1 MHFTRLNVL
10 GFKSFVSETE
20 LLIAPGLTGIV
31 GPNGCGKSNLVEALR
46 WVMGEN
52 SARSLRGGEMD
63 EVIFGGTVGR
73 PARNIAEVRLTLDN
87 QKRDAPTP
95 PNIASLN
102 DSDEIE
108 ISRQITRHQGSL
120 YRING
125 KESRARDVQLFF
137 ADAGSGAHSPALV
150 SQGRVAGLI
159 ASRRE
164 ERRALLEDAA
174 GIGGLYARRSEA
186 ESRLAATAANLLRVD
201 DVVSSLGVRRDA
213 LARQVEQTRHY
224 RALSAEIRETEAEI
238 YRLHWHIGT
247 QRLQEAVAQLADC
260 RSKLSA
266 LELELARTI
275 ENVTQAKNKVEHGR
289 HNYDQTSENWQ
300 KLRLDLSSAENEQK
314 RQQDALTAAQAQSQQ
329 LEREWARENSLA
341 TEAEREVQSLT
352 QALNE
357 MTAQM
362 RDDPAQAQKFQN
374 ELERSRQQFALAQ
387 ARKDALNR
395 EISLLNSQKNDR
407 ERAAK
412 LQHDRQ
418 TQLLQEKSRLDR
430 ELAQLEQEIT
440 VLQAQENAKKGDES
454 KTLEEL
460 EAELAQLHTNRQEI
474 DTETASLRAQL
485 QENAKKLADSEAV
498 RARLQGELE
507 GVRHILA
514 ALQTDSETQQRDAH
528 DTAYEQALAL
538 EALNL
543 ETLAE
548 IPLDLEESP
557 APSPDHVPDIWAEI
571 LARIPDDSVA
581 AELLSAAPDYAK
593 AIMAVLGDAV
603 VAKFWQLDM
612 GEDFSQ
618 NHAPNFPAFYELPEF
633 SSISPL
639 RSDFGTVTPL
649 ADIIT
654 PPKSLARLFARVYLV
669 DHLDSAWKLWPD
681 LAPGQ
686 ILVSRDGNLWR
697 WDGYYQPA
705 DAQILAAEQAA
716 AEAKAEAARQAA
728 HLASVRAA
736 KIAAHQAA
744 VVERQAKIREQQ
756 EKLAAERKAQSEK
769 RHLERQQLQAERAA
783 QLAYLTEEIARAS
796 QNCQNFQTAWQVSHE
811 NLEKLGE
818 NSRHLA
824 QHEQELR
831 KNIAQTRQTEAVRQ
845 QRQAAGQ
852 AKRAVL
858 SEQQKRWEK
867 EYAEFTALHAAQKL
881 LPEPDYMAE
890 LAMAQQNLT
899 QNLAEFSA
907 AQMAFDTVRSQAEKH
922 KQAVALRT
930 ERHAVLSRDHAA
942 WQGRAATAQ
951 QRLAEMTEQRDAMHL
966 RMTELA
972 SSPDYWQNRQAELQ
986 DQLTQAQTLRDALQQ
1001 QLRETEKNLAARQHQ
1016 LHQLEQNQAQARE
1029 SLVRAEILK
1038 ENAETQQKNLI
1049 EQIAE
1054 KWQQTPP
1061 QFLARW
1067 SERNISVKNQPD
1079 ESNDIRDGQDDGE
1092 NSQESANET
1101 VKRLKSR
1108 LERKM
1113 RAREALG
1120 EINLRAESDE
1130 AALAQEMAEL
1140 TREKNDLTLAIA
1152 KLTAAIDEINR
1163 DGRQRLLAAF
1173 IEVDRHFRGLFEGLF
1188 GGGRAELKLSDH
1200 EDPLQAGLEIFACP
1214 PGKNLQNLSLL
1225 SGGEQALTCLA
1236 LIFAVFLTH
1245 PAPICVLDEVD
1256 APLDDANVDR
1266 FCQVLRKI
1274 TALTQTRFLVVTHH
1288 RLTMAKMD
1296 RLYGVTMP
1304 ERGVSQIVS
1313 VDLSQARVVGAR

>member
-1 MHFTRLNVL
+1 ML

-73 PARNIAEVRLTLDN
+73 PARNVAEVRLTLDN

-108 ISRQITRHQGSL
+108 ISRQITRHHGSL

-150 SQGRVAGLI
+150 SQGRVAALI

-186 ESRLAATAANLLRVD
+186 ESRLAATSANLLRVD
-201 DVVSSLGVRRDA
+201 DVVKTLGVRRDA
-213 LARQVEQTRHY
+213 LARQVEQARHY

-238 YRLHWHIGT
+238 YRLQWQIGH
-247 QRLQEAVAQLADC
+247 QALQDAVAHLTAC
-260 RSKLSA
+260 RARLSA
-266 LELELARTI
+266 LEGELAQAT
-275 ENVTQAKNKVEHGR
+275 ENLTHLSREVDQGR
-289 HNYDQTSENWQ
+289 QNYDQTSENWQ

-314 RQQDALTAAQAQSQQ
+314 RQQDALAATQAQSQQ
-329 LEREWARENSLA
+329 LEREWAREKALA
-341 TEAEREVQSLT
+341 SEAEREVQSFT
-352 QALNE
+352 NALGE
-357 MTAQM
+357 MTAQIN
-362 RDDPAQAQKFQN
+362 DGPAQAQKFQQ
-374 ELERSRQQFALAQ
+374 ELERRRQQFTLAQ

-412 LQHDRQ
+412 VHNDRQ
-418 TQLLQEKSRLDR
+418 AQFLQEKSRLDR
-430 ELAQLEQEIT
+430 ELAQLEQEIS
-440 VLQAQENAKKGDES
+440 AQSATDDGADGHAAKHQP
-454 KTLEEL
+454 KTLAEL
-460 EAELAQLHTNRQEI
+460 ELELAQWQSQRQEFESQI
-474 DTETASLRAQL
+474 AALRVKL
-485 QENAKKLADSEAV
+485 QEDAKKLADAEGA
-498 RARLQGELE
+498 RARLQGEQE
-507 GVRHILA
+507 GLRHILA
-514 ALQTDSETQQRDAH
+514 ALQAESEAQHRDATEAQE
-528 DTAYEQALAL
+528 DQAHI
-538 EALNL
+538 
-543 ETLAE
+543 LAE
-548 IPLDLEESP
+548 LPEILLDLE
-557 APSPDHVPDIWAEI
+557 APDAQTTEIADDNLPDFWAEI
-571 LARIPDDSVA
+571 LARIPEDAVA
-581 AELLSAAPDYAK
+581 SELFKTAPDYAK

-603 VAKFWQLDM
+603 AAKLWQLDAD
-612 GEDFSQ
+612 EDLAQSL
-618 NHAPNFPAFYELPEF
+618 APNLPVFYELPEF
-633 SSISPL
+633 SSIPPFG
-639 RSDFGTVTPL
+639 SDFGALTPL
-649 ADIIT
+649 AKIVT
-654 PPKSLARLFARVYLV
+654 PPKSLARLFAQVFLV
-669 DHLDSAWKLWPD
+669 EQLDTAWKLWPD

-716 AEAKAEAARQAA
+716 AEAKAIAAR
-728 HLASVRAA
+728 HASLRAA

-744 VVERQAKIREQQ
+744 LAERQVKLREQQ
-756 EKLAAERKAQSEK
+756 EKLAAERKAQFEK
-769 RHLERQQLQAERAA
+769 RQQERQQIHAERAA
-783 QLAYLTEEIARAS
+783 QLAHLTDEIARAIQACES
-796 QNCQNFQTAWQVSHE
+796 FQSAWQLSHE
-811 NLEKLGE
+811 NLEKLGAE
-818 NSRHLA
+818 HRTLA
-824 QHEQELR
+824 EQEQEIR
-831 KNIAQTRQTEAVRQ
+831 KNIPQTRQAEAAHQ
-845 QRQAAGQ
+845 QRQATLQ
-852 AKRAVL
+852 AKRAML
-858 SEQQKRWEK
+858 SDQQSRWQK
-867 EYAEFTALHAAQKL
+867 DYAQFTAADAAQKL
-881 LPEPDYMAE
+881 LPESDYAAE
-890 LAMAQQNLT
+890 LNTAQQNLS
-899 QNLAEFSA
+899 QNMAEFSA
-907 AQMAFDTVRSQAEKH
+907 AQMAYDAVRSQVEKH
-922 KQAVALRT
+922 KQAEALRG
-930 ERHAVLSRDHAA
+930 ERLAALSRDHMA

-951 QRLAEMTEQRDAMHL
+951 QRLAEMTAQRDAVHL
-966 RMTELA
+966 RLTELTSA
-972 SSPDYWQNRQAELQ
+972 PDYWQNRQADVQ
-986 DQLTQAQTLRDALQQ
+986 KQLSEAQIRRDAVQNS
-1001 QLRETEKNLAARQHQ
+1001 LRQAEQNLAAKQHQ
-1016 LHQLEQNQAQARE
+1016 HHHLEQNQANARE
-1029 SLVRAEILK
+1029 SLVRAEILQ

-1054 KWQQTPP
+1054 KWQQTPV

-1067 SERNISVKNQPD
+1067 SERDISVKNRPD
-1079 ESNDIRDGQDDGE
+1079 ESTDMRDGQDDGE
-1092 NSQESANET
+1092 NTQESANET
-1101 VKRLKSR
+1101 VKKLKSR

-1130 AALAQEMAEL
+1130 AALEQEINEL

-1188 GGGRAELKLSDH
+1188 GGGRAELKLSNH

>member
-73 PARNIAEVRLTLDN
+73 PARNLAEVRLTLDN

-108 ISRQITRHQGSL
+108 ISRQITRHHGSL

-150 SQGRVAGLI
+150 SQGRVAALI

-186 ESRLAATAANLLRVD
+186 ESRLAATSANLLRVD
-201 DVVSSLGVRRDA
+201 DVVKSLGVRRDA

-224 RALSAEIRETEAEI
+224 RALSADIRETEAEI
-238 YRLHWHIGT
+238 YRLQWQMSSQT
-247 QRLQEAVAQLADC
+247 LQDAVAHLAAC
-260 RSKLSA
+260 RAKLSA
-266 LELELARTI
+266 LEVELAQAT
-275 ENVTQAKNKVEHGR
+275 ENLTHLSREVNQGR
-289 HNYDQTSENWQ
+289 QNYDQTSENWQ

-314 RQQDALTAAQAQSQQ
+314 RQQDALAAAQAQSQQ
-329 LEREWARENSLA
+329 LEREWTRENSLA
-341 TEAEREVQSLT
+341 SEAEREVQSLT
-352 QALNE
+352 IALGE

-362 RDDPAQAQKFQN
+362 KDAPAQAQKFQQ
-374 ELERSRQQFALAQ
+374 ELEQSRQQFALAQ

-412 LQHDRQ
+412 VHNDRQ
-418 TQLLQEKSRLDR
+418 AQFLQEKSRLDR

-440 VLQAQENAKKGDES
+440 AQAATENGADGNATKHQP
-454 KTLEEL
+454 KTLAAL
-460 EAELAQLHTNRQEI
+460 EAELAQLQSQRQEFDAQI
-474 DTETASLRAQL
+474 ATLRAQL
-485 QENAKKLADSEAV
+485 QEDAKKLADSEAA
-498 RARLQGELE
+498 RARLQGEQE
-507 GVRHILA
+507 GLRHILA
-514 ALQTDSETQQRDAH
+514 ALQAESEAQHRDATEAQE
-528 DTAYEQALAL
+528 DQANILTEL
-538 EALNL
+538 P
-543 ETLAE
+543 E
-548 IPLDLEESP
+548 ILLDLEAPDPQTP
-557 APSPDHVPDIWAEI
+557 AIDADPWAEI
-571 LARIPDDSVA
+571 LARIPEDAVA
-581 AELLSAAPDYAK
+581 SELFTSAPDYAK

-603 VAKFWQLDM
+603 AAKLWQLDA
-612 GEDFSQ
+612 GEDLAQ
-618 NHAPNFPAFYELPEF
+618 NFAPNYPAFYELPEF
-633 SSISPL
+633 SSIPPL
-639 RSDFGTVTPL
+639 GSDFGALTPL
-649 ADIIT
+649 AKIVT
-654 PPKSLARLFARVYLV
+654 PPKSLARLFAQVFLV
-669 DHLDSAWKLWPD
+669 EQLETAWKLWPD

-705 DAQILAAEQAA
+705 NAQILAAEQAA
-716 AEAKAEAARQAA
+716 AAAKAIAARQAA
-728 HLASVRAA
+728 ERAA

-744 VVERQAKIREQQ
+744 LAERQAKLREQQ
-756 EKLAAERKAQSEK
+756 AKLAAERKAQFKK
-769 RHLERQQLQAERAA
+769 RQSERQQIQSERAA
-783 QLAYLTEEIARAS
+783 KSALLTEEIARAS
-796 QNCQNFQTAWQVSHE
+796 QSCETYQTAWRSRQDE
-811 NLEKLGE
+811 LEKLGAE
-818 NSRHLA
+818 HRNLTQR
-824 QHEQELR
+824 EQELR
-831 KNIAQTRQTEAVRQ
+831 KNITQTRQAEAAHQ
-845 QRQAAGQ
+845 QRQATLQ
-852 AKRAVL
+852 AKRAML
-858 SEQQKRWEK
+858 SDQQSRWQK
-867 EYAEFTALHAAQKL
+867 DYAQFTAADAAQKL
-881 LPEPDYMAE
+881 LPEPDYAAE
-890 LAMAQQNLT
+890 LATAQQNLS
-899 QNLAEFSA
+899 QNMAEFSA
-907 AQMAFDTVRSQAEKH
+907 AQMAFDAVRSQAEKH
-922 KQAVALRT
+922 KQAEALRG
-930 ERHAVLSRDHAA
+930 ERQAALARDHAA
-942 WQGRAATAQ
+942 WQGRAATAE
-951 QRLAEMTEQRDAMHL
+951 QRLAEMTAQRDAMQV
-966 RMTELA
+966 RVTELTSA
-972 SSPDYWQNRQAELQ
+972 PDYWQNRQAELQ
-986 DQLTQAQTLRDALQQ
+986 KQLSEAQSLRDAVQNS
-1001 QLRETEKNLAARQHQ
+1001 LRQAEQNLAAKQHQ
-1016 LHQLEQNQAQARE
+1016 HHQLEQNQAQARE
-1029 SLVRAEILK
+1029 SLVRAEILH

-1049 EQIAE
+1049 EHIAE
-1054 KWQQTPP
+1054 KWQQTPT

-1067 SERNISVKNQPD
+1067 SERNISVKNQND
-1079 ESNDIRDGQDDGE
+1079 ESTEIRDGQEDGE
-1092 NSQESANET
+1092 NSQESANEI

-1113 RAREALG
+1113 RARDGLG

-1130 AALAQEMAEL
+1130 AALEQEITEL